1 MKIQLN
7 QELCMYIII
16 IIFTSNNDI
25 FRRYISSYNILKTI
39 IEIVLLS

>member
-7 QELCMYIII
+7 QELYMYIII
-16 IIFTSNNDI
+16 IIFTSYNDI

-39 IEIVLLS
+39 IEIVLLN